1 MSSSPE
7 HPTSKPVVLFSAG
20 ATTYELLR
28 YLGATC
34 NGEVLLARR
43 RFADTVGS
51 SVIIKRLHE
60 PSNPVA
66 RARLLDEVKL
76 IMQLNHPCI
85 AQVYLVRMHDGSPH
99 VVMENPHGNSLED
112 LLNHAAMR
120 AAPLSEAFAA
130 YVVGEVADAL
140 HHAHTLSDEQGRSL
154 GIVHRDVSPRNIRLG
169 FRGRVKLTDFAVAY
183 SKMEGRMATVGPLLK
198 GDIAYSS
205 PEYLMLQPLDARS
218 DLFSLGVVL
227 LEMVTG
233 RHLLDLE
240 EVEQAMRT
248 AGPPNAVQACLLSD
262 EQSWLTAPEMSMR
275 MERFRPEHVERATR
289 GLSAP
294 MRAIVTRAL
303 RRDPAER
310 FQSGLELRDELW
322 AFLGGTGRC
331 YGPRDVES
339 EVAQVRSDAILR
351 NGGAELPE
359 EDDELPSPPLMSR
372 RRPRP

>member
-28 YLGATC
+28 YLGATS

-43 RFADTVGS
+43 RYAGIRGS
-51 SVIIKRLHE
+51 SVIIKRLPE
-60 PSNPVA
+60 PSNAVA
-66 RARLLDEVKL
+66 SARLLDEVKL
-76 IMQLNHPCI
+76 IMQLDHPCI

-99 VVMENPHGNSLED
+99 VVMENVHGNSLAD
-112 LLNHAAMR
+112 LLNLAAMR

-140 HHAHTLSDEQGRSL
+140 HYAHTLTDEQGQPL

-169 FRGRVKLTDFAVAY
+169 FRGSVKLTDFSGAY
-183 SKMEGRMATVGPLLK
+183 SRMEGRMATVGPMLK

-218 DLFSLGVVL
+218 DLFALGVVL

-240 EVEQAMRT
+240 EVEQAMRS
-248 AGPPNAVQACLLSD
+248 AGPPDPVQAGLLSE
-262 EQSWLTAPEMSMR
+262 EQSWLNAPAMAMR

-331 YGPRDVES
+331 YGPRDAES
-339 EVAQVRSDAILR
+339 EIAQVRSEAIVR

-359 EDDELPSPPLMSR
+359 EDELFSTLPMSP
-372 RRPRP
+372 RRPLP

>member
-7 HPTSKPVVLFSAG
+7 HPTSKPIVLFSAG

-28 YLGATC
+28 YLGATS

-43 RFADTVGS
+43 RYAGTLGS
-51 SVIIKRLHE
+51 SVIVKRLHE
-60 PSNPVA
+60 PTNAVA
-66 RARLLDEVKL
+66 CARLLDEVKL
-76 IMQLNHPCI
+76 IMQFNHPCI
-85 AQVYLVRMHDGSPH
+85 AQVYLVRMHDGVPH
-99 VVMENPHGNSLED
+99 IVMEHPHGSSLGD
-112 LLNHAAMR
+112 VLNLAAMR

-130 YVVGEVADAL
+130 YIVGEVADAL
-140 HHAHTLSDEQGRSL
+140 HYAHTLSDEQGRPL
-154 GIVHRDVSPRNIRLG
+154 GIVHRDVSPRNIRLTL
-169 FRGRVKLTDFAVAY
+169 RGRVKLTDFAVAY
-183 SKMEGRMATVGPLLK
+183 SNMEGRMATVGPLLK

-205 PEYLMLQPLDARS
+205 PEYLMLEPLDARS

-240 EVEQAMRT
+240 EVEQAMRM
-248 AGPPNAVQACLLSD
+248 AGPPNAVQECLVSE
-262 EQSWLTAPEMSMR
+262 EQSWLTAPEMAMR

-294 MRAIVTRAL
+294 MRAIITRAL
-303 RRDPAER
+303 RRAPAER
-310 FQSGLELRDELW
+310 FQTGQEMRDELW

-331 YGPRDVES
+331 YGPLDVEA
-339 EVAQVRSDAILR
+339 EMAQVRSDAIVR

-359 EDDELPSPPLMSR
+359 EEEFPRAPPKSP
-372 RRPRP
+372 RRPRL

>member
-7 HPTSKPVVLFSAG
+7 HPTSKPVILFSAG

-28 YLGATC
+28 YLGVTS

-43 RFADTVGS
+43 RYADTAGGP
-51 SVIIKRLHE
+51 VIIKRLHE
-60 PSNPVA
+60 PASAVD

-76 IMQLNHPCI
+76 IIQLNHPCI
-85 AQVYLVRMHDGSPH
+85 SQVYLVRMHDGSPH
-99 VVMENPHGNSLED
+99 VVMENADGNSLEE
-112 LLNHAAMR
+112 LINQAAMR
-120 AAPLSEAFAA
+120 GTPLSEAFAA
-130 YVVGEVADAL
+130 YVAGEVADAL
-140 HHAHTLSDEQGRSL
+140 HHAHTLTDAQGRPL

-169 FRGRVKLTDFAVAY
+169 FHGRIKLTDFAVAY
-183 SKMEGRMATVGPLLK
+183 SRMEGRMATVGPLLK

-205 PEYLMLQPLDARS
+205 PEYLLLQPLDARS

-240 EVEQAMRT
+240 EVEQAMRL
-248 AGPPNAVQACLLSD
+248 AGPPNPVQASLLSE

-294 MRAIVTRAL
+294 MRAIITRAL
-303 RRDPAER
+303 QREPAER

-331 YGPRDVES
+331 YGPR
-339 EVAQVRSDAILR
+339 EVVREMAQVRSDAIHR

-359 EDDELPSPPLMSR
+359 DDESPRPPGMTPR
-372 RRPRP
+372 RRRR

>member
-7 HPTSKPVVLFSAG
+7 HPMSKPVVLFSAG

-28 YLGATC
+28 YLGATS

-43 RFADTVGS
+43 RYAGIRCN

-60 PSNPVA
+60 PSNAVA
-66 RARLLDEVKL
+66 SARLLDEVKL
-76 IMQLNHPCI
+76 IMQLDHPCI

-99 VVMENPHGNSLED
+99 VVMENVYGNSLAD
-112 LLNHAAMR
+112 LLNLAAMR

-130 YVVGEVADAL
+130 YVMGEVADAL
-140 HHAHTLSDEQGRSL
+140 HYAHTLTDEQGLPL
-154 GIVHRDVSPRNIRLG
+154 GIVHRDVSPRNIRFGL
-169 FRGRVKLTDFAVAY
+169 RGRVKLTDFGVAY
-183 SKMEGRMATVGPLLK
+183 SRVEGRMATVGPLLK

-240 EVEQAMRT
+240 EVEQAMRS
-248 AGPPNAVQACLLSD
+248 AGSPDPVQACLLSE
-262 EQSWLTAPEMSMR
+262 EQSWLTAPAMSMR

-294 MRAIVTRAL
+294 MRAIVIRAL

-339 EVAQVRSDAILR
+339 EIAQVRSDAIVS
-351 NGGAELPE
+351 NGGAELPGE
-359 EDDELPSPPLMSR
+359 EELFSPPPLSP